1 MRKRYLIAIIITV
14 LLMVIFF
21 FKDHPSNP
29 MASGEANSELDS
41 QTENKIAQAL
51 PNSDKVIEKQAADSK
66 TLKDKNALVLSEE
79 QLNEIQKNFSNN
91 IKRLGI
97 CLGIQPAVESEKM
110 APAFDNLAT
119 SLKSALGE
127 LVVRMDDWAQQDL
140 KYADGTVKRIRTEIE
155 YQDNGNPIKRAQL
168 YKVNE
173 QGMPEMQPLTA
184 AESTDPSDEFLDSL
198 RGAGQPIL
206 EEKGGRAYYQEGE
219 ELVLVEKNGK
229 LQSFSLTKGEKT
241 FSCMETDA
249 TTSNCQCL

>member
-1 MRKRYLIAIIITV
+1 MRKHYLVAIIITL
-14 LLMVIFF
+14 LLMAIFF

-29 MASGEANSELDS
+29 MASNEAISELDS
-41 QTENKIAQAL
+41 QTDNKTAATSA
-51 PNSDKVIEKQAADSK
+51 NADKVIEKQAADSK
-66 TLKDKNALVLSEE
+66 TLKDKNSQIVTDE

-91 IKRLGI
+91 LKRLGI
-97 CLGIQPAVESEKM
+97 CLGVQPGVESEKM
-110 APAFDNLAT
+110 APTFENLAS
-119 SLKSALGE
+119 SLKSTLGE
-127 LVVRMDDWAQQDL
+127 MVVRMDDWTQQDL
-140 KYADGTVKRIRTEIE
+140 KYSDGAIKRIRTEIE

-184 AESTDPSDEFLDSL
+184 TEATDPSDEFLGSL
-198 RGAGQPIL
+198 RGTGQPIF

-219 ELVLVEKNGK
+219 ELVLIERNGK